1 MARINFILKLL
12 FIITLTSVIE
22 CAKRFNDDNY
32 LPATIQIT
40 LLIHPYNKLIYLPY
54 MLGSLESQNYPKN
67 RIRIHIITERIFYEE
82 SYYDNDHSI
91 DHIESDF
98 PFDILDDRIR
108 QNDETITLLKLWTR
122 KNRFL
127 YNGIELTI
135 SNVRMNE
142 NLFGEGSNNDGYWN
156 KERFKFIIDTK
167 NQELFEAFQSWADYV
182 MFMDSDVILV
192 DVNTL
197 SNLTDIIQ
205 NNDNM
210 IAVAPML
217 YSLTTYSNFWAGMDD
232 NGYYLRTEE
241 YLPILEQQQTG
252 TFPVPMIHTCFII
265 DCRKKKSRALTFDP
279 NEVENE
285 TTASVPYDDII
296 AFAKSASNANIQLY
310 IDNRFNWGYIPSP
323 INEMI
328 SQKVFD
334 IEISQEL
341 VDLELESLIEGP
353 EFPISSYLESFVR
366 PIEDRRDTLL
376 VDEIYVINL
385 RRRFERRVRMEKS
398 LKVLGIRAKFW
409 DATDGKQLTNE
420 YLEKHDI
427 KSLKGYVDP
436 FHKRLMTLGE
446 IGCFLSH
453 YRVWEDAW
461 RNNYTKI
468 IIFEDDVRF
477 EKRFR
482 KKWFEALDR
491 FEKLEPIYDFLYL
504 GRKLNGRFEETKVDD
519 GFFVKPEY
527 SYWTIGYM
535 ITRTG
540 IEKLLR
546 ANPLRRLIPVD
557 EFLPIMYGAH
567 RNTTLALMYDRV
579 EHLNALSL
587 QNLII
592 SPTHYVGD
600 PLYISD
606 TEDSG
611 KISDKNTAAEKV
623 ESEDVLTKDIDRSYH
638 SKDDNKQAKLFSGPQ
653 PPPNSYRAQ
662 VYSH

>member
-1 MARINFILKLL
+1 M
-12 FIITLTSVIE
+12 IE

-461 RNNYTKI
+461 RNNYTKV
-468 IIFEDDVRF
+468 F
-477 EKRFR
+477 K
-482 KKWFEALDR
+482 A
-491 FEKLEPIYDFLYL
+491 
-504 GRKLNGRFEETKVDD
+504 
-519 GFFVKPEY
+519 
-527 SYWTIGYM
+527 
-535 ITRTG
+535 
-540 IEKLLR
+540 
-546 ANPLRRLIPVD
+546 
-557 EFLPIMYGAH
+557 
-567 RNTTLALMYDRV
+567 
-579 EHLNALSL
+579 
-587 QNLII
+587 
-592 SPTHYVGD
+592 
-600 PLYISD
+600 
-606 TEDSG
+606 
-611 KISDKNTAAEKV
+611 
-623 ESEDVLTKDIDRSYH
+623 
-638 SKDDNKQAKLFSGPQ
+638 
-653 PPPNSYRAQ
+653 
-662 VYSH
+662 